1 MDQDG
6 NLGKDYHYCTEKHPM
21 KNPNISIQ
29 AKTNLD
35 DLFSYYLYATLL
47 RLGQHSNLAG
57 VTTSSLS
64 LSVNGD
70 PLTARML
77 I

>member
-6 NLGKDYHYCTEKHPM
+6 NLSKDYRYYTETYPT

-47 RLGQHSNLAG
+47 RLDQHSYYDG
-57 VTTSSLS
+57 SL
-64 LSVNGD
+64 LPLFVFSVNGE
-70 PLTARML
+70 RSV
-77 I
+77 